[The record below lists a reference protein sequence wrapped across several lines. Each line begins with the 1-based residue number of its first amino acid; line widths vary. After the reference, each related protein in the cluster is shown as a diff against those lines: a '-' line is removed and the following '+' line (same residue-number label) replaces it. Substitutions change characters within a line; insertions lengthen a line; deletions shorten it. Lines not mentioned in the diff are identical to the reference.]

1 MFEKITLTCGLLVAL
16 MALALAT
23 AGVICSDGYT
33 WLKVLSCGMAA
44 LTGAAYCAIFAT
56 VIKEGDY
63 D

>member
-1 MFEKITLTCGLLVAL
+1 MFNKIALTCGLLVSL
-16 MALALAT
+16 MALALAIV
-23 AGVICSDGYT
+23 GVFSSDSET
-33 WLKVLSCGMAA
+33 WLKVLAIGMAV